1 MTRQNPTTA
10 RRHSRW
16 LQACGLALGLL
27 LTASCSKASLMA
39 PSSSTL
45 TLLVSRT
52 TVGLSASV
60 TVTALVNESSGTP
73 VHDGTVVAFFSTLG
87 TISPAQATTT
97 NGQATVQLL
106 TGTQSGVAEITATSG
121 GAKLASTV
129 KVGVGAAA
137 VARVDLMA
145 SPTSLPSIGGT
156 TLLTA
161 TVSDGDGNRL
171 SGIPVTF
178 YTDNGNLDQSGV
190 STNSNGQVQGQLT
203 TTVRASV
210 TASVAGGTSGSVRS
224 DPVIITV
231 RTQPT
236 ASFGTVTVSGFQA
249 TFVYSAFPGAGGAA
263 VTSVSITFGDGTSQ
277 GSLSPGN
284 QSVVHVY
291 PRIDNFSALLTV
303 TDAAG
308 ETMTASTT
316 VVVK

>member
-1 MTRQNPTTA
+1 
-10 RRHSRW
+10 
-16 LQACGLALGLL
+16 LGLL

-231 RTQPT
+231 
-236 ASFGTVTVSGFQA
+236 
-249 TFVYSAFPGAGGAA
+249 
-263 VTSVSITFGDGTSQ
+263 SVTFGDGTSQ

-291 PRIDNFSALLTV
+291 PRIDNFPALLTV